1 MLNRLKYGPVA
12 GRFTMRRR
20 TSFLLSILPMTSI
33 WMRSDPSLPND
44 RRPWSRDQLPHNF
57 WEALEWRNEDLLFIY
72 SIGSW
77 LLVLSLS
84 MNWRADPPTWVFFQ
98 SGVVCKGK
106 GILYICIYVT
116 YSITPCT
123 HVCFCLGGKDESAYI
138 QRIYVCI
145 LVYELFISVLQS
157 YIILQTYPQIQKM

>member
-44 RRPWSRDQLPHNF
+44 RRPWSRDQHPHNI
-57 WEALEWRNEDLLFIY
+57 WEALEWRNEDLPFIY

-98 SGVVCKGK
+98 SGVGCRGK
-106 GILYICIYVT
+106 GILYMYMCNLFYNRSPLISYSHVKLT
-116 YSITPCT
+116 YISLDHLLVSQSNLITHCVFKLQCT
-123 HVCFCLGGKDESAYI
+123 GNDSRFKE
-138 QRIYVCI
+138 
-145 LVYELFISVLQS
+145 
-157 YIILQTYPQIQKM
+157 